1 MAKKSWI
8 ARQKKRER
16 LVSQYAERRAQLRAE
31 GNYAGLQRLPR
42 NASPSRLRNRCQMT
56 GRARGYIRAYGV
68 SRIVF
73 RDMARAGK
81 IPGIRKASW

>member
-16 LVSQYAERRAQLRAE
+16 TVEQYAERREQLRSA
-31 GNYAGLQRLPR
+31 GDYAGLQRLPR

-56 GRARGYIRAYGV
+56 GRARGYIRQYGV

-73 RDMARAGK
+73 RDLASAGR
-81 IPGIRKASW
+81 IPGIRKSSW